1 MIVRIQNEEKFF
13 KKFLRDIKK
22 LNSRLDNPVIPDDLG
37 VQTETFLVKG
47 PEGFPV
53 AFTREYRVFEVTLP
67 EFEWKILKKF
77 DHSDKITIEY
87 NRDDPESIDHSH
99 DDLINECKCDICKRN
114 HNRKYTFLLKNTKT
128 NEYIQTGSECLT
140 KLIPEVACYY
150 EEMLRLFDDMS
161 DGFQWGTFTD
171 SDCFS
176 AKDALTNALLVFKFF
191 NNCYETY
198 KKNMS
203 KSLAL
208 GIVRIDNHSNGDE
221 DYEEASKNAEMII
234 AYINSC
240 SYYND
245 YIRNL
250 KYIAE
255 KGSFFLRNW
264 WLWCSSV
271 CLLESAKK
279 YSAKLEEKEKEKEA
293 FSKESLEPGK
303 TELVITKFIKEV
315 VKEVDI
321 GWRTTYTRKVHLL
334 TENNNYVV
342 LSVPDYN
349 RAEEIENLLK
359 EHSIK
364 IKMTI
369 KDSSEFNGIM
379 YNFANRGKIIE

>member
-1 MIVRIQNEEKFF
+1 MIVRIQNDEMFLKKFF
-13 KKFLRDIKK
+13 KDIKK
-22 LNSRLDNPVIPDDLG
+22 LNSRLENPVVPDDLG
-37 VQTETFLVKG
+37 LEETSFLVKG

-53 AFTREYRVFEVTLP
+53 SITREYRVFEVTLP
-67 EFEWKILKKF
+67 ESDWKILKKF

-140 KLIPEVACYY
+140 KLIPEVSCYY

-191 NNCYETY
+191 NNSYETY
-198 KKNMS
+198 KANITKD
-203 KSLAL
+203 LAL
-208 GIVRIDNHSNGDE
+208 GIIRIDNHKDE

-255 KGSFFLRNW
+255 KGSFFLKNW
-264 WLWCSSV
+264 RLWCSSV

-279 YSAKLEEKEKEKEA
+279 YSAKLEEKEKEKEEY
-293 FSKESLEPGK
+293 SKEPLEPGK

-315 VKEVDI
+315 VKEIDI

-334 TENNNYVV
+334 TEDNNYVV
-342 LSVPDYN
+342 LSVPDHN

-369 KDSSEFNGIM
+369 KDSSEFNGIL

>member
-13 KKFLRDIKK
+13 KKFFKDIKK
-22 LNSRLDNPVIPDDLG
+22 LNSRLKNPVIPDDLG
-37 VQTETFLVKG
+37 LEETSFLVRG
-47 PEGFPV
+47 EEGFPV
-53 AFTREYRVFEVTLP
+53 SITREYRVFEVILP
-67 EFEWKILKKF
+67 VSDWKILKKF
-77 DHSDKITIEY
+77 DHSDKLIIEY
-87 NRDDPESIDHSH
+87 ERENPDNTHN
-99 DDLINECKCDICKRN
+99 DLVNECKCDICKRN

-140 KLIPEVACYY
+140 KLVPEVSHYY

-161 DGFQWGTFTD
+161 DGFQWKMFTD

-198 KKNMS
+198 KNNVTKDF
-203 KSLAL
+203 AL
-208 GIVRIDNHSNGDE
+208 GILRIDNHSDE
-221 DYEEASKNAEMII
+221 DYEEASKNADNII
-234 AYINSC
+234 Q
-240 SYYND
+240 
-245 YIRNL
+245 YIRETNSFSNYISNL
-250 KYIAE
+250 RDIAL
-255 KGSFFLRNW
+255 KGTFSIRNW
-264 WLWCSSV
+264 RLWCSSV
-271 CLLESAKK
+271 CLLESANKFF
-279 YSAKLEEKEKEKEA
+279 AKLEEKEKEKEE
-293 FSKESLEPGK
+293 FSKEPLELGK
-303 TELVITKFIKEV
+303 TELVITKFIKYV
-315 VKEVDI
+315 SKKIDI
-321 GWRTTYTRKVHLL
+321 GWTTTTTLKVHLL

-349 RAEEIENLLK
+349 RVEEIENLLK

>member
-1 MIVRIQNEEKFF
+1 MIVRIQNDEMFLKKFF
-13 KKFLRDIKK
+13 KDIKR

-37 VQTETFLVKG
+37 VQTETFLAKG

-53 AFTREYRVFEVTLP
+53 SITREYRVFEVTLP
-67 EFEWKILKKF
+67 ESEWKILKKF

-87 NRDDPESIDHSH
+87 ERENPDHSH

-150 EEMLRLFDDMS
+150 EEMLKLFDDMS

-198 KKNMS
+198 KNNITKD
-203 KSLAL
+203 LAL
-208 GIVRIDNHSNGDE
+208 GIIRIDNHSEE

-264 WLWCSSV
+264 RLWCSSV

-279 YSAKLEEKEKEKEA
+279 YSAKLEEKEKEKEEY
-293 FSKESLEPGK
+293 SKEPLEPGK
-303 TELVITKFIKEV
+303 TELVITKFIKCV
-315 VKEVDI
+315 SKEVDI

>member
-13 KKFLRDIKK
+13 KKFSRDIKK

-53 AFTREYRVFEVTLP
+53 SITREYRVFEVTLP

-140 KLIPEVACYY
+140 KLIPEVSCYY
-150 EEMLRLFDDMS
+150 EEMMKLFDDMS
-161 DGFQWGTFTD
+161 DGFQWETFTD

-191 NNCYETY
+191 NNCYGTY

-203 KSLAL
+203 KPLAL
-208 GIVRIDNHSNGDE
+208 GIVRIDNHKDE

-279 YSAKLEEKEKEKEA
+279 YSAKLEEKEKEKEDY
-293 FSKESLEPGK
+293 SKEPLEPGK
-303 TELVITKFIKEV
+303 IELVISKFIKEV
-315 VKEVDI
+315 VKEIDI

-369 KDSSEFNGIM
+369 KDSSEFNGIL

>member
-1 MIVRIQNEEKFF
+1 
-13 KKFLRDIKK
+13 
-22 LNSRLDNPVIPDDLG
+22 
-37 VQTETFLVKG
+37 
-47 PEGFPV
+47 
-53 AFTREYRVFEVTLP
+53 
-67 EFEWKILKKF
+67 
-77 DHSDKITIEY
+77 
-87 NRDDPESIDHSH
+87 
-99 DDLINECKCDICKRN
+99 
-114 HNRKYTFLLKNTKT
+114 
-128 NEYIQTGSECLT
+128 
-140 KLIPEVACYY
+140 
-150 EEMLRLFDDMS
+150 
-161 DGFQWGTFTD
+161 
-171 SDCFS
+171 
-176 AKDALTNALLVFKFF
+176 
-191 NNCYETY
+191 
-198 KKNMS
+198 
-203 KSLAL
+203 
-208 GIVRIDNHSNGDE
+208 
-221 DYEEASKNAEMII
+221 MII

-264 WLWCSSV
+264 RLWCSSV

-279 YSAKLEEKEKEKEA
+279 YSAKLEEKEKEKEEY
-293 FSKESLEPGK
+293 SKEPLEPGK
-303 TELVITKFIKEV
+303 TELVITKFIKCV
-315 VKEVDI
+315 SKEVDI
-321 GWRTTYTRKVHLL
+321 GWKTTYTLKVHLL

>member
-1 MIVRIQNEEKFF
+1 MIVRIQNEETFF
-13 KKFLRDIKK
+13 KKFSKDIKK

-53 AFTREYRVFEVTLP
+53 AITREYRVFEVTLP

-77 DHSDKITIEY
+77 DHPDKITIEY

-99 DDLINECKCDICKRN
+99 DDLVNKCKCDICKRN
-114 HNRKYTFLLKNTKT
+114 QNRKYTFLLKNTKT

-140 KLIPEVACYY
+140 KLIPEVSCYY

-203 KSLAL
+203 KSLSL
-208 GIVRIDNHSNGDE
+208 GIVRIDNHSDE
-221 DYEEASKNAEMII
+221 DYGEASKNAEMII

-279 YSAKLEEKEKEKEA
+279 YSAKLEEKEKEKEEY
-293 FSKESLEPGK
+293 SKEPLEPGK
-303 TELVITKFIKEV
+303 IELVISKFIKEV

-321 GWRTTYTRKVHLL
+321 GWKTTYTRKVHLL
-334 TENNNYVV
+334 TEDNNYVV
-342 LSVPDYN
+342 LSVPGYE

>member
-53 AFTREYRVFEVTLP
+53 AITREYRVFEVTLP
-67 EFEWKILKKF
+67 ESEWKILKKF

-161 DGFQWGTFTD
+161 DGFQWKMFTD
-171 SDCFS
+171 SDCFG

-191 NNCYETY
+191 NSCYETY

-208 GIVRIDNHSNGDE
+208 GILRIDNHSDE
-221 DYEEASKNAEMII
+221 DYKEASKNAEMII

-279 YSAKLEEKEKEKEA
+279 YSAKLEEKEKEKEEY
-293 FSKESLEPGK
+293 SKEPLEPGK
-303 TELVITKFIKEV
+303 IELVISKFIKEV
-315 VKEVDI
+315 VREVDI
-321 GWRTTYTRKVHLL
+321 GWKTTYTRKVHLL

>member
-1 MIVRIQNEEKFF
+1 MIVRIQNEEMFLKKFF
-13 KKFLRDIKK
+13 KDIKK
-22 LNSRLDNPVIPDDLG
+22 LNSRLENPVIPDDLG
-37 VQTETFLVKG
+37 LEETSFLVKG

-53 AFTREYRVFEVTLP
+53 SITREYRVFEVTLP

-140 KLIPEVACYY
+140 KLIPEVSCYY

-161 DGFQWGTFTD
+161 DGFQWKMFTD

-176 AKDALTNALLVFKFF
+176 AKDALVNAMLVFKHFG
-191 NNCYETY
+191 NSYETY
-198 KKNMS
+198 KNNITKD
-203 KSLAL
+203 LAL
-208 GIVRIDNHSNGDE
+208 GIVRIDNHSDE
-221 DYEEASKNAEMII
+221 EYEEASKNADTII
-234 AYINSC
+234 Q
-240 SYYND
+240 
-245 YIRNL
+245 YIREAIYTSNYVSNL
-250 KYIAE
+250 KDIAL
-255 KGSFFLRNW
+255 KGTFSIRNW
-264 WLWCSSV
+264 KLWCSAV
-271 CLLESAKK
+271 CLLETANKFFTNQK
-279 YSAKLEEKEKEKEA
+279 EREQTEYSKRPL
-293 FSKESLEPGK
+293 SLGK
-303 TELVITKFIKEV
+303 TELVISKFIKEV

-321 GWRTTYTRKVHLL
+321 GWKTTYTHKVHLL

-342 LSVPDYN
+342 LSVPGYN
-349 RAEEIENLLK
+349 RAREIENLLK

-364 IKMTI
+364 IMMTI